1 MAYQAIVT
9 KPTNMDDVVD
19 FRDITDRVEHL
30 EKLRQPGPIDL
41 GDEDNGRDQDSLFE
55 ELKQLE
61 DLLDETRGYGGDHQ
75 WRGDWYPGSMIR
87 DSYFEAY
94 AEELADDIG
103 AIDRNAKWPLNHID
117 WEAAARDLQQDYG
130 SVDWN
135 DVTYWYR

>member
-30 EKLRQPGPIDL
+30 EQLRQPGPIDL
-41 GDEDNGRDQDSLFE
+41 GDEDNEQDQDSLFE

-61 DLLDETRGYGGDHQ
+61 DLLDETRGYSGDHQ
-75 WRGDWYPGSMIR
+75 WRGDWYPGLMIR

-94 AEELADDIG
+94 AEELANDIG
-103 AIDRNAKWPLNHID
+103 AIDRNAKWPLTHID
-117 WEAAARDLQQDYG
+117 WEAAARDLQQDY
-130 SVDWN
+130 STVDW
-135 DVTYWYR
+135 DGVTYWCR